1 MWIRNWSMTILSPAD
16 MKSLAR
22 QIATDWR
29 RPRVW
34 HEKFWDAQKAQKM
47 QFDTIESA
55 TDAQGVCT
63 VWLNRPEKHNALSA
77 QMIDEL
83 TEMAANLRHSSARV
97 VVLAARGKS
106 FCAGGDLQWMQAQ
119 MQADRATRQEGARRL
134 AGMLQS
140 WNTLPQPVIG
150 RLHGNAF
157 GGGVGLASICDVAI
171 GVENAWMG
179 LTETKLG
186 LIPATIGPYVIARMG
201 EAAAR
206 RVFMSARKFSAQ
218 EAQSLGLL
226 AKTVAEDALDRA
238 VTAEVTPYLNC
249 APGAVAAAKKLAR
262 ALGPVIDAQTIEMT
276 VTALIAQWESPEA
289 EEGIAAFFQKSA
301 PSWQA
306 R

>member
-1 MWIRNWSMTILSPAD
+1 
-16 MKSLAR
+16 
-22 QIATDWR
+22 
-29 RPRVW
+29 
-34 HEKFWDAQKAQKM
+34 M
-47 QFDTIESA
+47 QFDTIDSA

-238 VTAEVTPYLNC
+238 VTAEVTPYLSC
-249 APGAVAAAKKLAR
+249 APGAVAAAKKTQAKVEKPVTLAIKVPGKPAR
-262 ALGPVIDAQTIEMT
+262 ETHKISKNKKGEVIVDHTNRDKGTYDKINLTKKAGSKTIKQGVKAT
-276 VTALIAQWESPEA
+276 KDWHKTN
-289 EEGIAAFFQKSA
+289 G
-301 PSWQA
+301 
-306 R
+306 

>member
-1 MWIRNWSMTILSPAD
+1 
-16 MKSLAR
+16 
-22 QIATDWR
+22 
-29 RPRVW
+29 
-34 HEKFWDAQKAQKM
+34 M

-83 TEMAANLRHSSARV
+83 TEMATILHQGSARV
-97 VVLAARGKS
+97 VVLAARGQS
-106 FCAGGDLQWMQAQ
+106 FCAGGDLQWMQEQ
-119 MQADRATRQEGARRL
+119 MQADRATRQSGARRL

-150 RLHGNAF
+150 RIHGNAF

-171 GVENAWMG
+171 GVERVWMG

-226 AKTVAEDALDRA
+226 AKTVAEDALDQA
-238 VTAEVTPYLNC
+238 VTAEVTPYLSC

-276 VTALIAQWESPEA
+276 VTALIAQWESPDA
-289 EEGIAAFFQKSA
+289 EEGIAAFFGKTA
-301 PSWQA
+301 PRWQIG
-306 R
+306 

>member
-1 MWIRNWSMTILSPAD
+1 
-16 MKSLAR
+16 
-22 QIATDWR
+22 
-29 RPRVW
+29 
-34 HEKFWDAQKAQKM
+34 
-47 QFDTIESA
+47 
-55 TDAQGVCT
+55 
-63 VWLNRPEKHNALSA
+63 
-77 QMIDEL
+77 
-83 TEMAANLRHSSARV
+83 
-97 VVLAARGKS
+97 
-106 FCAGGDLQWMQAQ
+106 
-119 MQADRATRQEGARRL
+119 
-134 AGMLQS
+134 
-140 WNTLPQPVIG
+140 
-150 RLHGNAF
+150 
-157 GGGVGLASICDVAI
+157 
-171 GVENAWMG
+171 MG

-238 VTAEVTPYLNC
+238 VTAEVTPYLSC